1 MKQKTTDLLKIILAA
16 FFFALATYVT
26 HLYYHEITMYLN
38 FGYAGMVTY
47 VLLGILAT
55 VIAPV
60 STLPLI
66 PLATALWGGF
76 VSAVLNIIAWTIGA
90 IIAFIISRKYGKPF
104 LSRYIDMKKI
114 ANYEKLL
121 GGKYIFWNIVLLRMT
136 TPVDVLSYAIGLFSS
151 VRLSAYAGATFIGII
166 PFAFVF
172 SYLPE
177 MPLLSQVCVAIFVV
191 LVVYLGYRK
200 IKRL

>member
-1 MKQKTTDLLKIILAA
+1 MKQKTTDLLKIILVAL
-16 FFFALATYVT
+16 FFTFATYIT
-26 HLYYHEITMYLN
+26 HLYYYEITIYLN
-38 FGYAGMVTY
+38 FGYAGMAVY

-55 VIAPV
+55 IIAPV

-66 PLATALWGGF
+66 PLATVLWGGF
-76 VSAVLNIIAWTIGA
+76 VSAILNIIAWTIGA
-90 IIAFIISRKYGKPF
+90 IIAFIISREYGKPF
-104 LSRYIDMKKI
+104 LSKYVDMKKI

-121 GGKYIFWNIVLLRMT
+121 DGKYIFWNIVLLRMV

-151 VRLSAYAGATFIGII
+151 IRLSMYAGATFIGII
-166 PFAFVF
+166 PFAFIF

-177 MPLLSQVCVAIFVV
+177 MPLFFQVCVAIFVV

-200 IKRL
+200 VRRP